1 MQSVSIVIT
10 TYTHLKNMSKNIKVT
25 QKQLNMIT
33 EKVKSVEI
41 INEEH
46 QEGSYMS
53 LKGLSKIKDIIDDLM
68 NIIPEGVELDDWVE
82 AKIIVASDDLQEVYE
97 FLKHKNI

>member
-1 MQSVSIVIT
+1 
-10 TYTHLKNMSKNIKVT
+10 MSKNIKVT
-25 QKQLNMIT
+25 QEQLNMIT

-68 NIIPEGVELDDWVE
+68 NIIPEGVELDD
-82 AKIIVASDDLQEVYE
+82 
-97 FLKHKNI
+97 

>member
-1 MQSVSIVIT
+1 MII
-10 TYTHLKNMSKNIKVT
+10 TYTYLKNMSKNIKVT
-25 QKQLNMIT
+25 QEQLNMIT

-68 NIIPEGVELDDWVE
+68 NIIPEGVELDEGGKKELMTQITTLVSNT
-82 AKIIVASDDLQEVYE
+82 K
-97 FLKHKNI
+97 